1 MSQQEQWQLSG
12 NAAELFERY
21 MVPASFGPWGA
32 DLVALAAPQPG
43 ERVLDVACGTG
54 VVARLAAPHVGVTGR
69 CWAWTLTR
77 RRWRSPARFHRPQM
91 LRSHGMK
98 AAPWPCLFSDAT
110 FNLILCQQ
118 GLQFFPDR
126 PAALREM
133 HRGLVPGGRL
143 ALSVWRAM
151 QHSPAYTVLV
161 DALERHGFAEVA
173 TSRRAPFVLGS
184 AEEIRALLVEAG
196 FHHVTIRLAVKMARF
211 ASPELFVR
219 LQTTASV
226 TAPTSV
232 FARVTEEARR
242 APESATSV
250 RYCGRMWMMRD
261 WRFPWKPMSQ
271 WHVHR
276 PSHTW
281 ARGAI
286 LDFIRQRQ
294 PNTYEVP
301 GCQGINYS

>member
-21 MVPASFGPWGA
+21 MVPAIFGPWGA

-54 VVARLAAPHVGVTGR
+54 VVARLAAPHVGATGQVLGLDIN
-69 CWAWTLTR
+69 AEVLAVA
-77 RRWRSPARFHRPQM
+77 RSLPPPPNASITWHEGSAVALP
-91 LRSHGMK
+91 
-98 AAPWPCLFSDAT
+98 FSDAT
-110 FNLILCQQ
+110 FDLILCQQ

-126 PAALREM
+126 PAALLEM

-196 FHHVTIRLAVKMARF
+196 FHHVTIRLAAKMARF

-242 APESATSV
+242 ALIREVSAVLRSYV
-250 RYCGRMWMMRD
+250 DDEGLA
-261 WRFPWKPMSQ
+261 FPMEA
-271 WHVHR
+271 HVAVAR
-276 PSHTW
+276 P
-281 ARGAI
+281 
-286 LDFIRQRQ
+286 
-294 PNTYEVP
+294 
-301 GCQGINYS
+301 